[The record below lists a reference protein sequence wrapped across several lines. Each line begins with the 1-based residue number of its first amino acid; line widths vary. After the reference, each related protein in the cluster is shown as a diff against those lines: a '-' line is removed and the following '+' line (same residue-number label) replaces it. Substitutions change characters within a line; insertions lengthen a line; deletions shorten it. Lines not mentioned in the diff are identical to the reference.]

1 MRAHL
6 PTIECEVCKHC
17 VILACWPERDLRDLR
32 LQGEAFVMGLELLG
46 PLPTPTPPN
55 PQVCSQG
62 TAGDVCQCASKYRNL
77 SVYTSK
83 PASLA

>member
-17 VILACWPERDLRDLR
+17 VILACWPEHDLRDLR
-32 LQGEAFVMGLELLG
+32 LQGEAFVTGLELLG
-46 PLPTPTPPN
+46 PLGPLSLN
-55 PQVCSQG
+55 PQICSRG
-62 TAGDVCQCASKYRNL
+62 TAGDVCQCACKYRNL

>member
-46 PLPTPTPPN
+46 PLTPPPTLRSAAKAQLEMYASVRAN
-55 PQVCSQG
+55 TG
-62 TAGDVCQCASKYRNL
+62 T
-77 SVYTSK
+77 
-83 PASLA
+83 